1 MKPFTK
7 LHFHQEAAMID
18 PTRHQQLEE
27 LNQVELCVKILTM
40 SQNEL
45 YLHMRYLDLSLSSLS
60 FEADWSR
67 PGAATDGFTIYYQ
80 PQFLIDLCRQGR
92 ILVNRM
98 YLHMVFHCLFC
109 HMDTR
114 KGRDI
119 SMWNL
124 ACDIAIESIIDHL
137 YQTCV
142 RIPPSMF
149 RRETYLRFQNMGL
162 SVFNAEGI
170 YKKLSEQKQNSRQ
183 LQRLSAEFHTDDHD
197 LWEQELPKSQ
207 LIRRQNLWKDIREK
221 LQTSMETTGSK
232 DGSEDSPNLLEQ
244 VQVENRSR
252 YDYREFLKK
261 FAVLKEEIQID
272 PDSFDPVFYTYGLE
286 LYGNM
291 PLIEPLETKEV
302 RRIEDFAIVIDTSMS
317 CSGQLIRRF
326 LEETYSVLSST
337 ESYFCHV
344 TIHIIQCD
352 EQIQE
357 DVVIHNKDEMKAYM
371 EHFTIAGHGGTDFR
385 PAFEYVSNL
394 RKKGAF
400 SNLRGMIYFT
410 DGKGIYPV
418 NKPAYDTVFVFI
430 DDHYSDHSV
439 PGWAMKIILSQEDLE
454 EKQHEY

>member
-1 MKPFTK
+1 
-7 LHFHQEAAMID
+7 MID
-18 PTRHQQLEE
+18 PTRHRQLEE
-27 LNQVELCVKILTM
+27 LDQVGLCVKILTM
-40 SQNEL
+40 SRNEL
-45 YLHMRYLDLSLSSLS
+45 YFNMRYLDLSLSSLD

-67 PGAATDGFTIYYQ
+67 GGAATDGFTIYYQ
-80 PQFLIDLCRQGR
+80 PDFLISLCRQGR

-98 YLHMVFHCLFC
+98 YLHTVFHCLFC

-114 KGRDI
+114 KGRDTP
-119 SMWNL
+119 MWNL
-124 ACDIAIESIIDHL
+124 ACDIAIESIIDAL
-137 YQTCV
+137 YQPCI

-149 RRETYLRFQNMGL
+149 RRETYLRFQNLGL
-162 SVFNAEGI
+162 SVLNAEGI
-170 YKKLSEQKQNSRQ
+170 YQKLTKLALNSRQ
-183 LQRLSAEFHTDDHD
+183 LQRLIKEFQVDDHD

-207 LIRRQNLWKDIREK
+207 LIRRQTLWKENREK
-221 LQTSMETTGSK
+221 LQTTMETTGLEDSSK
-232 DGSEDSPNLLEQ
+232 DSSVLLEQ
-244 VQVENRSR
+244 VQVENRNR

-261 FAVLKEEIQID
+261 FAVLKEEIQVD

-302 RRIEDFAIVIDTSMS
+302 RRIEDFVIVIDTSMS

-337 ESYFCHV
+337 ESYFRQV

-352 EQIQE
+352 EQIRE
-357 DVVIHNKDEMKAYM
+357 DTIIRSQDEMKTYM
-371 EHFTIAGHGGTDFR
+371 EHFTIVGQGGTDFR

-394 RKKGAF
+394 QGEGAF
-400 SNLRGMIYFT
+400 SHLRGLIYFT
-410 DGKGIYPV
+410 DGKGIYPIS
-418 NKPAYDTVFVFI
+418 KPAYDTVFVFVE
-430 DDHYSDHSV
+430 DHYFDYSV